1 MKTLFINIPDAGKR
15 AGVENICRKIGADIR
30 RLGSEDA
37 DRTLISIVSGGKY
50 DLGLQAPE
58 KKDNSIFGAV
68 KSGAA
73 DLPEFI
79 IFQGFD
85 DDSLQEYLK
94 AYRETGLEKIP
105 LKAVLTPYNMS
116 WTLKELIEQ
125 LKEESRSGR

>member
-79 IFQGFD
+79 IFKGFD

>member
-58 KKDNSIFGAV
+58 KKDNSILGAV
-68 KSGAA
+68 KNDAA

-85 DDSLQEYLK
+85 DDALQEYLK

>member
-1 MKTLFINIPDAGKR
+1 MKTLFINIPDTGKR
-15 AGVENICRKIGADIR
+15 AGVENICRRIGADIR
-30 RLGSEDA
+30 RLGAEDA

-50 DLGLQAPE
+50 DLNIQMPG
-58 KKDNSIFGAV
+58 KKDSSIIGNENATE
-68 KSGAA
+68 
-73 DLPEFI
+73 LPEFI

-94 AYRETGLEKIP
+94 AYRETGLDKIP

-116 WTLKELIEQ
+116 WTLRELIKQ